1 MIVKNNKPV
10 GRWFFYKVNG
20 VALKEY
26 IAGYSEMN
34 IIGLTNESQ
43 IIYNGHDQALRN
55 VEDKFGKSF
64 TNSWAV
70 PSDPASEFTNYSV
83 SAVTWGSAFSI
94 TGGTLAPSGST
105 IQIPEGE
112 NQLFTMTTVSGY
124 YISAATLDEVSIL
137 NNVSDSAQTATY
149 TLENIAQDHALRFQL
164 GYEMFNF
171 TGVTDSSTG
180 GTIWPSG
187 ATNSVGR
194 GDDELLRMVSE
205 DNYYLSGITING
217 GANQISAITG
227 SISGTSWYTETNV
240 LTDFIIN
247 IGYAAYGD

>member
-70 PSDPASEFTNYSV
+70 PSDPADEFTYFNISATTVSATGGTISPSGATAIQVAEGEDSIFTLESEVDYYLSGVTVSGIDGNQV
-83 SAVTWGSAFSI
+83 SAVTG
-94 TGGTLAPSGST
+94 L
-105 IQIPEGE
+105 
-112 NQLFTMTTVSGY
+112 
-124 YISAATLDEVSIL
+124 
-137 NNVSDSAQTATY
+137 
-149 TLENIAQDHALRFQL
+149 
-164 GYEMFNF
+164 
-171 TGVTDSSTG
+171 
-180 GTIWPSG
+180 
-187 ATNSVGR
+187 
-194 GDDELLRMVSE
+194 
-205 DNYYLSGITING
+205 
-217 GANQISAITG
+217 
-227 SISGTSWYTETNV
+227 ISGTSVYTFTDV
-240 LTDFIIN
+240 LENKT
-247 IGYAAYGD
+247 IGVGYSPYES